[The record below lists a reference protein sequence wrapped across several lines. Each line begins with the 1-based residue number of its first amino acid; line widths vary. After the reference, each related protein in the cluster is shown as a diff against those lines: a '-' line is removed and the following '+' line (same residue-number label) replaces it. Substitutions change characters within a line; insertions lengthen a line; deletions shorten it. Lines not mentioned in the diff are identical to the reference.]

1 MNLISYLFVIV
12 FYILGGFYINIL
24 MRRILSHL
32 AITKKKTIN
41 TVSLTV
47 ASVLT
52 ISGVGLSTF
61 AFLYFHK

>member
-32 AITKKKTIN
+32 AIAKTKTVNTI
-41 TVSLTV
+41 SITV

-61 AFLYFHK
+61 AFLYIHK